1 MTFLNQPI
9 LWLLFAAA
17 IPIIIHLL
25 NRRRHR
31 TVKWAA
37 MSFIL
42 KATRESRGKK
52 KLKHLIIL
60 TARTLALA
68 ALVIAIAQP
77 LVGGFLGWGGSKLDT
92 VVLVLDRSL
101 SMESETGLDG
111 ISKREEAISQVQSTL
126 KELGNPTLI
135 LIDSAS
141 GDTQEI
147 QDPET
152 LSIISQA
159 AASDT
164 KADIPSLVDS
174 AVNHV
179 LANSTGKTEIWVAS
193 DLQGTNWQAD
203 STRWE
208 MVQSGVANSKQK
220 PKIRVLALTAKQPDN
235 KSVSINE
242 VKRRGNTILLDF
254 NISRVD
260 ATKEALIDAS
270 IFLNGNEY
278 KVEKYSLDG
287 QTITLQE
294 SLDLTNE
301 PISGFGYI
309 SITPDGNN
317 RDNNAFFAYGEAT
330 PSNTLIVSEGGES
343 TDSLEKAS
351 ALPGFEHQNA
361 EIIEPHQLDSGKLQK
376 TSMVVWQ
383 APLPKDNDASILS
396 RYIEQ
401 GGSVIFFPPSE
412 DSENQFLG
420 ISWGEMQESNRG
432 EYFIIS
438 EWNEEEGP
446 QRNYNNGEN
455 VPLEQLH
462 AIQRRQIL
470 GDISHLASWDNSS
483 TAMGRVIEGQGTAY
497 FINTLPD
504 RRWSDLDTGGI
515 IVPVFQN
522 MLELGNKR
530 FGSSYF
536 SETGRNSPIASDANE
551 IISVIDN
558 SSVNERYSIQK
569 DGVDSQPLYLAG
581 VKRIGERI
589 LATNRPESE
598 DDWTVLQE
606 KELDTIFKD
615 TDYSLFSNSGE
626 ESASTA
632 ERIWQ
637 LFLIAALI
645 FLIIE
650 AILCLNKKTK
660 TVKTTSDQ
668 AKTLK
673 RANA

>member
-9 LWLLFAAA
+9 LWLLFTAA

-52 KLKHLIIL
+52 NLKHLIIL

-68 ALVIAIAQP
+68 ALVFAIAQP
-77 LVGGFLGWGGSKLDT
+77 LIGGFLGWGGSKLDT

-111 ISKREEAISQVQSTL
+111 ISKREEAISQIQSTL
-126 KELGNPTLI
+126 KELGNPNLI

-141 GDTQEI
+141 GQIQEI
-147 QDPET
+147 RNPET

-164 KADIPSLVDS
+164 KADIPSLVDT

-179 LANSTGKTEIWVAS
+179 LANNTGKTEIWVSS
-193 DLQGTNWQAD
+193 DLQRTNWQTD
-203 STRWE
+203 SSRWE
-208 MVQSGVANSKQK
+208 MVQSGIASSKQK
-220 PKIRVLALTAKQPDN
+220 PKIRVLALTAKQADN
-235 KSVSINE
+235 KFVSINE

-260 ATKEALIDAS
+260 ATKEVLVDAS
-270 IFLNGNEY
+270 IFLNGKEY
-278 KVEKYSLDG
+278 KVDKYSLTG
-287 QTITLQE
+287 QRVMLQE
-294 SLDLTNE
+294 SLDLSNE
-301 PISGFGYI
+301 PLSGYGYI
-309 SITPDGNN
+309 SISPDGNN
-317 RDNNAFFAYGEAT
+317 RDNNTFFAYGEAT
-330 PSNTLIVSEGGES
+330 PSNTLIVTEDGES
-343 TDSLEKAS
+343 LESLEKAS
-351 ALPGFEHQNA
+351 ALPGFDHQNA
-361 EIIEPHQLDSGKLQK
+361 ENIEPHQLDSGKLQK
-376 TSMVVWQ
+376 TSMVIWQ
-383 APLPKDNDASILS
+383 APLPKDSNAKILN
-396 RYIEQ
+396 RFIEQ

-412 DSENQFLG
+412 NSDTQFAG
-420 ISWGEMQESNRG
+420 ISWGETQKSPRG

-438 EWNEEEGP
+438 EWNEDEGP
-446 QRNYNNGEN
+446 QRNYNNGET

-462 AIQRRQIL
+462 SIQRRVIQ
-470 GDISHLASWDNSS
+470 GDITHLASWDDSS
-483 TAMGRVIEGQGTAY
+483 TAMGRVIQGQGTAY

-522 MLELGNKR
+522 MLQVGNKR

-536 SETGRNSPIASDANE
+536 SDTGKNSPIADQADD
-551 IISVIDN
+551 IVSVIDN
-558 SSVNERYSIQK
+558 SKVNEHYFIEK
-569 DGVDSQPLYLAG
+569 DGVNSQPLYLAG
-581 VKRIGERI
+581 VKRIGERV

-598 DDWTVLQE
+598 DDWSMIEEQD
-606 KELDTIFKD
+606 LDTIFKD
-615 TDYSLFSNSGE
+615 TEYSLFSNSGDQDT
-626 ESASTA
+626 STT

-637 LFLIAALI
+637 IFLIAALI

-650 AILCLNKKTK
+650 ALLCLNKTTK
-660 TVKTTSDQ
+660 NQ
-668 AKTLK
+668 AKALK
-673 RANA
+673 RVNAN